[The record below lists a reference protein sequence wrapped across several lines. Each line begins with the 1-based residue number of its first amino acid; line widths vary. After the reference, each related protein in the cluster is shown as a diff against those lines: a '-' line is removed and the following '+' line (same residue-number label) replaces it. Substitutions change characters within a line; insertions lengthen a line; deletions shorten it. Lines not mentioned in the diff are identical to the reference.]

1 MTDPLMRRYQ
11 VNMAALDPRP
21 LVYLD
26 KEQSTVFRAL
36 SRQRRPAF
44 RQSSTGDGRKLN
56 KKLEKEKRSKSF
68 SDIRSTGE

>member
-1 MTDPLMRRYQ
+1 MRRYQ

-21 LVYLD
+21 LLYFD

-44 RQSSTGDGRKLN
+44 RQSSTGDSRKFSF
-56 KKLEKEKRSKSF
+56 KKLEKDKRSKSF